1 MKIAVYESLGVMLR
15 PNSKAQRPEPRQR
28 PRHDL
33 HEIAQRAMLERGF
46 QPDFSDAAWDEAESA
61 QPAHPQ
67 RAAPAGEVR
76 DLRALLWSSIDN
88 DDSRDLDQLAV
99 AEALADGTTK
109 ILVAIADV
117 DALTQ
122 KGSAIDDHAR
132 HNTTSVYTAA
142 EVFSMLP
149 ERLSTDLTS
158 LNASADRLAIV
169 VEMIIDDSGALRGSA
184 VYRAWVKN
192 HAKLAYNSVAAWLD
206 GESPPPAQ
214 LAAVPDMDE
223 QIRLQDRVAA
233 SLKQRR
239 HRHGA
244 LDLETLEPRAVFDGN
259 VFSDLRLDPKNRAK
273 QLIEDFMIAANG
285 VTARFLSERGFPSLR
300 RVLRSPKRWDRIV
313 KLAADLDEALPAEP
327 DPAALEAFLQKRR
340 HADPSRFADL
350 SLSVVKLMGAGEYA
364 LERASHGTKATQNTK
379 TTPPGHFGLA
389 VRDYAHSTAPN
400 RRFPDL
406 ITQRLLKAAL
416 AGNAV
421 PYTDA
426 ELVDLAQH
434 CTQKEDDANKVERQV
449 RKSAAALLL
458 DGKLGQRFE
467 AIVTG
472 RSEKG
477 TWVRLCRPPVEGK
490 LVDPTPD
497 LDVGDRLHVVLVST
511 DVERGFIDFRC
522 AKREQD

>member
-15 PNSKAQRPEPRQR
+15 PNSKAQRPEPPRR

-33 HEIAQRAMLERGF
+33 REIARRAMLERGF
-46 QPDFSDAAWDEAESA
+46 LPDFSDAAWDEAEAA
-61 QPAHPQ
+61 QPAHPE
-67 RAAPAGEVR
+67 RAAPAAEVR
-76 DLRALLWSSIDN
+76 DLRELLWSSIDN
-88 DDSRDLDQLAV
+88 DDSRDLDQLTV
-99 AEALADGTTK
+99 AEAAGDGAVK

-117 DALTQ
+117 DALAQ
-122 KGSAIDDHAR
+122 KGSAIDEHAR

-142 EVFSMLP
+142 EVFAMLP

-158 LNASADRLAIV
+158 LNQDADRLVIV
-169 VEMIIDDSGALRGSA
+169 VEMIIDEGGALRGSA

-206 GESPPPAQ
+206 GDAPPPAP
-214 LAAVPDMDE
+214 LAAVPGMDQ
-223 QIRLQDRVAA
+223 QIRLQDRVGA

-239 HRHGA
+239 HRYGA

-259 VFSDLRLDPKNRAK
+259 VFSDLRIDPKNRAK

-285 VTARFLSERGFPSLR
+285 VTARFLSEHGFPSLR
-300 RVLRSPKRWDRIV
+300 RVLRAPRRWDRIV
-313 KLAADLDEALPAEP
+313 KLAADLDESLPADP
-327 DPAALEAFLQKRR
+327 DPAALESFLQKRR
-340 HADPSRFADL
+340 HADPARFADL
-350 SLSVVKLMGAGEYA
+350 SLSIVKLMGAGEYA
-364 LERASHGTKATQNTK
+364 LERASNGEKSS
-379 TTPPGHFGLA
+379 PPGHFGLA

-416 AGNAV
+416 AGDAA

-426 ELVDLAQH
+426 ELFALAAH
-434 CTQKEDDANKVERQV
+434 CTKKEDDANKVERQV

-458 DGKLGQRFE
+458 DGKIGQRFE
-467 AIVTG
+467 AMVTG
-472 RSEKG
+472 RSDKG
-477 TWVRLCRPPVEGK
+477 TWVRLCRPSVEGK
-490 LVDPTPD
+490 LVDPALE
-497 LDVGDRLHVVLVST
+497 LDVGDRLDVALVST

-522 AKREQD
+522 ANRQRD